1 MQTNFYGN
9 LKINYMKNI
18 FINWKTS
25 LSGVATIMAGLVKI
39 MHQDIVGGATLILT
53 GLGLVQAKDM

>member
-1 MQTNFYGN
+1 
-9 LKINYMKNI
+9 MKNI

-39 MHQDIVGGATLILT
+39 MHQDIIGGATLILT